1 MFRQTVCFSLVKRR
15 WSELSVYF
23 EVYEI
28 VKGIP
33 RGRVLTYGLISN
45 LLEKRLSA
53 QGVGWALR
61 ALSSDKVNKKYHSG
75 NVPWHRVIN
84 STGGIS
90 TSRNTEMPPDLQQSL
105 LEEEGIVFNSE
116 GKLEMQKYLWA
127 ERLLSAVT
135 VSFLVV
141 SLLLSLFALP
151 AYSRPTPEQ
160 ALQELKSGNKR
171 YLSGKTK
178 HFEVDSVRRE
188 MTAINGQKPVAI
200 VLGCSDSRV
209 PVEMVFDQGLAELF
223 VVRVAGN
230 VCATS
235 ELASIE
241 YGIKYL
247 GIPLVIV
254 LGHSDCGAVKAAVD
268 SAVNGSLLPGNLPTI
283 MSKIAPAVAAAR
295 KSHPAEKGDQLVHSS
310 AVANVWLAANDMLS
324 NSSIVKEAVFSGKVK
339 IVGAMRDLKT
349 GTITFLGEYP
359 QPARLMTK

>member
-1 MFRQTVCFSLVKRR
+1 MFRKAVCFSLVIKR
-15 WSELSVYF
+15 WSDVSVYF

-33 RGRVLTYGLISN
+33 SGRILTYGLISN
-45 LLEKRLSA
+45 LLNKRLSA

-61 ALSSDKVNKKYHSG
+61 ALSSDKSNKKYHSG

-105 LEEEGIVFNSE
+105 LEAEGIVFNSE
-116 GKLEMQKYLWA
+116 GKLDMQKYLWV
-127 ERLLSAVT
+127 EKLVSVFSISLLVFSL
-135 VSFLVV
+135 FV
-141 SLLLSLFALP
+141 SLVALP

-171 YLSGKTK
+171 YLSGKTN
-178 HFEVDSVRRE
+178 HFEVNSVRRE

-310 AVANVWLAANDMLS
+310 AIANVWLAANDMLS
-324 NSSIVKEAVFSGKVK
+324 NSSIVKEAVFQGKVK
-339 IVGAMRDLKT
+339 IVGAMRELKT

-359 QPARLMTK
+359 QPARLITK

>member
-1 MFRQTVCFSLVKRR
+1 V
-15 WSELSVYF
+15 SVYF

-28 VKGIP
+28 VKDIP
-33 RGRVLTYGLISN
+33 RGRILTYGLISN

-61 ALSSDKVNKKYHSG
+61 ALSGDKANKKYHSG

-90 TSRNTEMPPDLQQSL
+90 TSRNTEMQPDLQQSL
-105 LEEEGIVFNSE
+105 LEAEGIEFNSE
-116 GKLEMQKYLWA
+116 GKLDMQKYLWS
-127 ERLLSAVT
+127 ERLMCLIIVALMT
-135 VSFLVV
+135 A
-141 SLLLSLFALP
+141 SLFALP
-151 AYSRPTPEQ
+151 AYARPTPEQ

-171 YLSGKTK
+171 YLSGKTN

-283 MSKIAPAVAAAR
+283 MSKIAPAVAATR
-295 KSHPAEKGDQLVHSS
+295 RSHPTEKGDQLVHSS
-310 AVANVWLAANDMLS
+310 AIANVWMSANDMLS
-324 NSSIVKEAVFSGKVK
+324 NSSIVKDAVYSGKVK

-349 GTITFLGEYP
+349 GAITFLGEYP

>member
-1 MFRQTVCFSLVKRR
+1 V
-15 WSELSVYF
+15 SVYF

-28 VKGIP
+28 VKDIP
-33 RGRVLTYGLISN
+33 RGRILTYGLISN

-61 ALSSDKVNKKYHSG
+61 ALSSDTANKKSNKKYHSG

-90 TSRNTEMPPDLQQSL
+90 TSRNTEMQPDLQQSL
-105 LEEEGIVFNSE
+105 LEAEGIVFNSE
-116 GKLEMQKYLWA
+116 GKLDMQKYLWS
-127 ERLLSAVT
+127 ERLLCLIIVALMT
-135 VSFLVV
+135 A
-141 SLLLSLFALP
+141 SLFALP
-151 AYSRPTPEQ
+151 AYARPTPEQ
-160 ALQELKSGNKR
+160 ALQELKAGNKR
-171 YLSGKTK
+171 YLSGKTN

-241 YGIKYL
+241 YGVKYL

-283 MSKIAPAVAAAR
+283 MSKIAPAVAATR
-295 KSHPAEKGDQLVHSS
+295 RSHPTEKGDQLVHSS
-310 AVANVWLAANDMLS
+310 AIANVWMSANDMLS
-324 NSSIVKEAVFSGKVK
+324 NSSIVKEAVYSGKVK

>member
-1 MFRQTVCFSLVKRR
+1 M
-15 WSELSVYF
+15 SVYF

-28 VKGIP
+28 VKDIP
-33 RGRVLTYGLISN
+33 RGRILTYGLISN

-61 ALSSDKVNKKYHSG
+61 ALSSDTASKKSNKKYHSG

-90 TSRNTEMPPDLQQSL
+90 TSRNTEMQPDLQQSL
-105 LEEEGIVFNSE
+105 LEAEGIVFNSE
-116 GKLEMQKYLWA
+116 GKLDMQKYLWS
-127 ERLLSAVT
+127 ERLMCLIIVAFMT
-135 VSFLVV
+135 A
-141 SLLLSLFALP
+141 SLLALP

-160 ALQELKSGNKR
+160 ALQELKAGNKR
-171 YLSGKTK
+171 YLSGKTN

-268 SAVNGSLLPGNLPTI
+268 SAVNGSLLPGHLPTI
-283 MSKIAPAVAAAR
+283 MSKIAPAVSATR
-295 KSHPAEKGDQLVHSS
+295 RSHPTEKGEQLVHSS
-310 AVANVWLAANDMLS
+310 AIANVWMSANDMLS
-324 NSSIVKEAVFSGKVK
+324 NSSIVKEAVYSGKVK

-359 QPARLMTK
+359 QPARLMSKQSTK

>member
-1 MFRQTVCFSLVKRR
+1 M
-15 WSELSVYF
+15 SVYF

-33 RGRVLTYGLISN
+33 RGRILTYGLISN

-61 ALSSDKVNKKYHSG
+61 ALSSDKDNKKYHSG

-84 STGGIS
+84 STGGISTSRIS

-116 GKLEMQKYLWA
+116 GKLDMQKYLWA
-127 ERLLSAVT
+127 ERLLSAVCI
-135 VSFLVV
+135 SLLVFSLIV
-141 SLLLSLFALP
+141 SLLALP

-160 ALQELKSGNKR
+160 ALQELKRGNKR
-171 YLSGKTK
+171 YLSGKTN
-178 HFEVDSVRRE
+178 HFEVDSVKRE
-188 MTAINGQKPVAI
+188 MTAVNGQKPVAI

-295 KSHPAEKGDQLVHSS
+295 KSHPSEKGEQLVHSS
-310 AVANVWLAANDMLS
+310 AVANVWLSANDMLS

-339 IVGAMRDLKT
+339 IIGAMRDLKS

>member
-1 MFRQTVCFSLVKRR
+1 M
-15 WSELSVYF
+15 SVYF

-28 VKGIP
+28 VKDIP
-33 RGRVLTYGLISN
+33 RGRILTYGLISN

-61 ALSSDKVNKKYHSG
+61 ALSGDKANKKYHSG

-90 TSRNTEMPPDLQQSL
+90 TSRNTEMQPDLQQSL
-105 LEEEGIVFNSE
+105 LEAEGIEFNSE
-116 GKLEMQKYLWA
+116 GKLDMQKYLWS
-127 ERLLSAVT
+127 ERLMCLIIVALMT
-135 VSFLVV
+135 A
-141 SLLLSLFALP
+141 SLFALP
-151 AYSRPTPEQ
+151 AYARPTPEQ

-171 YLSGKTK
+171 YLSGKTN

-283 MSKIAPAVAAAR
+283 MSKIAPAVAATR
-295 KSHPAEKGDQLVHSS
+295 RSHPTEKGDQLVHSS
-310 AVANVWLAANDMLS
+310 AIANVWMSANDMLS
-324 NSSIVKEAVFSGKVK
+324 NSSIVKDAVYSGKVK

-349 GTITFLGEYP
+349 GAITFLGEYP

>member
-1 MFRQTVCFSLVKRR
+1 M
-15 WSELSVYF
+15 SVYF

-33 RGRVLTYGLISN
+33 RGRILTYGLISN
-45 LLEKRLSA
+45 LLERRLSA

-61 ALSSDKVNKKYHSG
+61 ALSSDKDNKKYHSG

-90 TSRNTEMPPDLQQSL
+90 TSRISTSRISISRNTEMLPDLQQSL

-116 GKLEMQKYLWA
+116 GKLDMQKYLWT
-127 ERLLSAVT
+127 ERLLSAV
-135 VSFLVV
+135 SISLLVFSLLV
-141 SLLLSLFALP
+141 SLLAQP

-160 ALQELKSGNKR
+160 ALQELKSGNRR
-171 YLSGKTK
+171 YLSGKTN

-188 MTAINGQKPVAI
+188 MTAVNGQKPVAI

-209 PVEMVFDQGLAELF
+209 PVEIVFDQGLAELF

-310 AVANVWLAANDMLS
+310 AIANVWLSANDMLS

-339 IVGAMRDLKT
+339 IVGAMRDLKS

>member
-1 MFRQTVCFSLVKRR
+1 M
-15 WSELSVYF
+15 SVYF

-33 RGRVLTYGLISN
+33 SGRILTYGLISN

-61 ALSSDKVNKKYHSG
+61 ALSSDKANKKYHSG

-84 STGGIS
+84 SSGGVS
-90 TSRNTEMPPDLQQSL
+90 TTRNTEMPPDLQQSL
-105 LEEEGIVFNSE
+105 LEAEGIVFNSE
-116 GKLEMQKYLWA
+116 GKLDMQKYLWA
-127 ERLLSAVT
+127 ERLVSAVSVAILAFAVMLSMT
-135 VSFLVV
+135 V
-141 SLLLSLFALP
+141 LP
-151 AYSRPTPEQ
+151 AYSKPTPDQ
-160 ALQELKSGNKR
+160 VLQELKSGNKR

-178 HFEVDSVRRE
+178 HFEVDSAKRE
-188 MTAINGQKPVAI
+188 LTAINGQTPVAI

-241 YGIKYL
+241 YGVKYL

-254 LGHSDCGAVKAAVD
+254 LGHSECGAVKAAVD
-268 SAVNGSLLPGNLPTI
+268 SAVNGALLPGNLPTI

-295 KSHPAEKGDQLVHSS
+295 RSHPNEKGDQLVHSS
-310 AVANVWLAANDMLS
+310 AIANVWLSANDMLS
-324 NSSIVKEAVFSGKVK
+324 NSTIVKEAVFSGKVK
-339 IVGAMRDLKT
+339 IVGAMRDIKT
-349 GTITFLGEYP
+349 GVITFLGEYP